1 MVTRQPIND
10 KINEWTVIEQCPDN
24 PQKYKVQC
32 SCGKIDYKYLSN
44 LRKGYSPNC
53 GGPAHEQRKVGRPM
67 GGVKVDLT
75 NKKINHWTILEE
87 LGGGKVRVQCDCP
100 AKTEAI
106 RYKKAI
112 ISGQSKSCG
121 CAAKEY
127 RNDLVGKEFG
137 SWKVLEAAGNGYE
150 KCQCLN
156 CGTIRDIPRSRL
168 LNGISKSCGCMQPK
182 HMKET
187 MLNTYGELSYK
198 RFESPRQMWQI
209 ETLNDRNLFI
219 KACEKF
225 KADKGRFPTTYE
237 LCEFLDVHPRTL
249 FKHLRKDSLYNY
261 VDVKQNRSQY
271 EDEIVRIIQKADP
284 TVKIETSVRYI
295 IPGGKELDIY
305 LPDKK
310 LAIEFNGT
318 YWHSSPPKDKNYHQE
333 KSLACIKAGIH
344 LIHIYEYEWKNESKK
359 RLIKQYIESLVK
371 EHPFRGYARDCE
383 VRKVPLAFE
392 KEFLNSYHLQGYTQ
406 SAVAYGLFYNN
417 ILLSIMTFGAPRFD
431 KDLADDSYELIRYC
445 TRPDVTVTGGAER
458 LLHHFISENKV
469 CQILTYSSLDKFT
482 GNVYRRLGFIPLEPG
497 VTRPGY
503 VWVEPDTA
511 EVLTRYQTQKGRLVK
526 KGLGNESQTEDDIM
540 YDLGYLKVYD
550 AGNFKFLLKVQ

>member
-1 MVTRQPIND
+1 MATRQPIND

-44 LRKGYSPNC
+44 LRRGYSPNC
-53 GGPAHEQRKVGRPM
+53 GGPAHEQRKKGRKQ
-67 GGVKVDLT
+67 GSVAVDLT

-100 AKTEAI
+100 AKTEAV

-121 CAAKEY
+121 CAANDY
-127 RNDLVGKEFG
+127 INDLVGKEFG
-137 SWKVLEAAGNGYE
+137 SWKVLGAAGNGYE

-182 HMKET
+182 HMRET
-187 MLNTYGELSYK
+187 MINTYGEIASRK
-198 RFESPRQMWQI
+198 VKCPREPWQI
-209 ETLNDRNLFI
+209 EAAHDRDKLLELIKQFDHKPTSIELMKLLGVNKGSALKIVHDLGLDDYITLY
-219 KACEKF
+219 
-225 KADKGRFPTTYE
+225 P
-237 LCEFLDVHPRTL
+237 V
-249 FKHLRKDSLYNY
+249 
-261 VDVKQNRSQY
+261 RSQY
-271 EDEIVRIIQKADP
+271 EDEIFNFIKDTDSTLTILRGDRSAIAP
-284 TVKIETSVRYI
+284 S
-295 IPGGKELDIY
+295 ELDIY
-305 LPDKK
+305 IPEKK

-318 YWHSSPPKDKNYHQE
+318 YWHSSMFKKANYHQE
-333 KSLACIKAGIH
+333 KSLACIEAGIH
-344 LIHIYEYEWKNESKK
+344 LIHVYEYEWKNESKK
-359 RLIKQYIESLVK
+359 RLIKQYIESLIK
-371 EHPFRGYARDCE
+371 EHQFKGYARDCE
-383 VRKVPLAFE
+383 VKKVPLELE
-392 KEFLNSYHLQGYTQ
+392 KEFLNNCHLQGYTQ
-406 SAVAYGLFYNN
+406 STVAYGLFYGKF
-417 ILLSIMTFGAPRFD
+417 LLSIMTFGVPRFEKNLVD
-431 KDLADDSYELIRYC
+431 GSYELIRYC

-458 LLHHFISENKV
+458 LLHHFLSENKV

-482 GNVYRRLGFIPLEPG
+482 GNVYRRLGFIPVEPE

-503 VWVEPDTA
+503 VWAEPDTA
-511 EVLTRYQTQKGRLVK
+511 EVLTRYQTQKNRLVK

-550 AGNFKFLLKVQ
+550 AGNFKFLLRVQ